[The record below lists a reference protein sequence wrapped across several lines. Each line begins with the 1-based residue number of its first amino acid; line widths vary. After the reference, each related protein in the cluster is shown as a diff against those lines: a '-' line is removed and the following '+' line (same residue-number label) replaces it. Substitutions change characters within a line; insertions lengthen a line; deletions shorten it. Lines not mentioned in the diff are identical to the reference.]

1 MRSACVPQAPLPRD
15 PHPSDRDHAGYYPG
29 ATQMALKL
37 LVDPYTDAIIGP
49 QGVGPKGVDKR
60 INVIATAMTGHVMA
74 SDLAQ
79 LELAYA
85 PPFGSAKDPVN
96 MLGFADENLHTA
108 TSLTHQWHQLA
119 QAQDSVAVLLD
130 VHSPAEFAAGAIPGA
145 INMPVDELRQRI
157 DEVRELA
164 PGHELSCTELS
175 VCAAM
180 WRAGSWP
187 GTTSLPA
194 TWTGATRPGS
204 PEPAPGRKRFHH
216 ARDGKSAGAL
226 VVQMAMDKWDTAAA
240 SSVSASAA
248 AICATRSA

>member
-1 MRSACVPQAPLPRD
+1 
-15 PHPSDRDHAGYYPG
+15 
-29 ATQMALKL
+29 MALKL

-60 INVIATAMTGHVMA
+60 INVITTAMTGHVMA

-164 PGHELSCTELS
+164 PATSCRALSCR
-175 VCAAM
+175 CA
-180 WRAGSWP
+180 
-187 GTTSLPA
+187 
-194 TWTGATRPGS
+194 RPCGV
-204 PEPAPGRKRFHH
+204 PDPGR
-216 ARDGKSAGAL
+216 ARHPCPQLGRGLQDLDRRNPRLDESASTTHVTGRARGWPPAMLVATPGAL

>member
-1 MRSACVPQAPLPRD
+1 
-15 PHPSDRDHAGYYPG
+15 
-29 ATQMALKL
+29 MALKL